1 MKQKINLLIA
11 GSAAVLI
18 GLIAMQFYLVKTAY
32 EHKVEQ
38 FRFEIKERIA
48 SITNDYSDIDST
60 IFVKKDMYYKELA
73 EQFLLN
79 HNTTKEQI
87 KQSILQ
93 NNFKKEL
100 TEKLRQEFRKEMPE
114 LEMDFAIVLDKFV
127 LYNNAEADTIFAE
140 QPLIANKIYGDLATL
155 ENAFMVRNYV
165 GTTSGVFETKVG
177 NASYKLLTEDTLF
190 VSIKG
195 WELIVLKRM
204 ILIFS
209 LAVCFILILITLF
222 VITLKSLIQQ
232 KKISDIKTDFIN
244 NITHELKTPLA
255 TLSVSTKLLSCTQ
268 IKENAETFNGLLDTI
283 NRQNNRLQSLIDQVM
298 TNALGHNDINL
309 HKEKVLMPDFLQAI
323 IADFQIAF
331 PNVFFKTDF
340 GNLPAT
346 LNLDKFHLTTA
357 ITNVLENAVKYGC
370 QNITVSCS
378 ILDSNF
384 CIAIH
389 DDGIGISKQNQL
401 VLFDKFYRVQQ
412 GDVHT
417 TKGLGL
423 GLYYVQQIL
432 KAHQGNI
439 QIISEL
445 GKGATFNLSIPTS

>member
-18 GLIAMQFYLVKTAY
+18 GLIVMQFYLVKTAY
-32 EHKVEQ
+32 ENKVEQ
-38 FRFEIKERIA
+38 FRLEIKERIA
-48 SITNDYSDIDST
+48 SITNDYSDIDAAV
-60 IFVKKDMYYKELA
+60 FVKKDIYYKELA
-73 EQFLLN
+73 EHFLLN
-79 HNTTKEQI
+79 HTTTKEQI

-100 TEKLRQEFRKEMPE
+100 TEKLQEEFRKEMPD

-140 QPLIANKIYGDLATL
+140 QPLIANKVYGNLASL
-155 ENAFMVRNYV
+155 EDAFMVRNYV
-165 GTTSGVFETKVG
+165 GTTSGVFKSKVG

-190 VSIKG
+190 VSIKN
-195 WELIVLKRM
+195 WEIIVLKRM

-209 LAVCFILILITLF
+209 LAVCFILILTILF

-232 KKISDIKTDFIN
+232 KKISDVKTDFIN

-255 TLSVSTKLLSCTQ
+255 TLSVSTKLLSRPQ
-268 IKENAETFNGLLDTI
+268 MKENAESFNGLLETI
-283 NRQNNRLQSLIDQVM
+283 NRQNTRLQSLIDQVM
-298 TNALGHNDINL
+298 TNALGHNDIDLN
-309 HKEKVLMPDFLQAI
+309 KEKVLMPNFLNEIIGDFH
-323 IADFQIAF
+323 IAF
-331 PNVFFKTDF
+331 PNVLIKTDF
-340 GNLPAT
+340 RNLSAT

-370 QNITVSCS
+370 HNISVSCS
-378 ILDSNF
+378 MHDSNL
-384 CIAIH
+384 CIAIQ

-401 VLFDKFYRVQQ
+401 VLFDKFYRLQQ
-412 GDVHT
+412 GDIHT

-423 GLYYVQQIL
+423 GLYYVEQII
-432 KAHQGNI
+432 KAHQGSI
-439 QIISEL
+439 QIVSEL
-445 GKGATFNLSIPTS
+445 GKGATFNLSIPAS

>member
-1 MKQKINLLIA
+1 MKQKIKLLIV
-11 GSAAVLI
+11 GSSVILI

-32 EHKVEQ
+32 DYKVEQ
-38 FRFEIKERIA
+38 FRLEIKEKIA

-60 IFVKKDMYYKELA
+60 VFVKKDLYYKELA
-73 EQFLLN
+73 EQFLQN

-100 TEKLRQEFRKEMPE
+100 SEKLQKEFQREMPD
-114 LEMDFAIVLDKFV
+114 LEIDFAIVLDKFV

-140 QPLIANKIYGDLATL
+140 QPLISNKVYGELASL
-155 ENAFMVRNYV
+155 EDAFMVRNYV
-165 GTTSGVFETKVG
+165 GTTSGVFESTMG

-190 VSIKG
+190 VSIKN

-204 ILIFS
+204 FLIFS

-255 TLSVSTKLLSCTQ
+255 TLSVSTKLLSRPQ
-268 IKENAETFNGLLDTI
+268 IAENTESFNGLLDTI
-283 NRQNNRLQSLIDQVM
+283 NRQNSRLQNLIDQVM
-298 TNALGHNDINL
+298 TNALGHNDIDL
-309 HKEKVLMPDFLQAI
+309 HKEKTKMPDFLSTI
-323 IADFQIAF
+323 ITDFQIAF
-331 PNVFFKTDF
+331 PKVHIKTDF
-340 GNLPAT
+340 GNIVAI

-370 QNITVSCS
+370 NNITVSCS
-378 ILDSNF
+378 LQNDNF
-384 CIAIH
+384 CLAIQ
-389 DDGIGISKQNQL
+389 DDGIGISKKNQL

-412 GDVHT
+412 GDIHT
-417 TKGLGL
+417 TKGLGV
-423 GLYYVQQIL
+423 GLYYVEQIV
-432 KAHQGNI
+432 KAHQGTI
-439 QIISEL
+439 QIVSDL
-445 GKGATFNLSIPTS
+445 GKGATFNLYIPTS

>member
-1 MKQKINLLIA
+1 MKQKINLLIV

-32 EHKVEQ
+32 EYKVEQ
-38 FRFEIKERIA
+38 FRLEIKERIA

-60 IFVKKDMYYKELA
+60 IFVKKDIYYKELA
-73 EQFLLN
+73 EHFLLN
-79 HNTTKEQI
+79 HTTTKEQI

-100 TEKLRQEFRKEMPE
+100 TEKLQEEFRKEMPD
-114 LEMDFAIVLDKFV
+114 LQMDFAIVLDKFV

-140 QPLIANKIYGDLATL
+140 QPLIANKVYGNLASL
-155 ENAFMVRNYV
+155 KDAFMVRNYV
-165 GTTSGVFETKVG
+165 GTTSGVFKSKVG

-190 VSIKG
+190 GSIKN
-195 WELIVLKRM
+195 WEIIVLKRM

-209 LAVCFILILITLF
+209 LAVCFILMLTILF

-255 TLSVSTKLLSCTQ
+255 TLSISTKLLSRPQ
-268 IKENAETFNGLLDTI
+268 IKENAESFNGLLETI
-283 NRQNNRLQSLIDQVM
+283 NRQNTRLQSLIDQVM
-298 TNALGHNDINL
+298 TNALGHNDIDLN
-309 HKEKVLMPDFLQAI
+309 KEKVLMPNFLNEI

-331 PNVFFKTDF
+331 PNVLIKTNF
-340 GNLPAT
+340 RNHSAT

-370 QNITVSCS
+370 HNISVSCS
-378 ILDSNF
+378 MHDSNF
-384 CIAIH
+384 CIAIQ

-412 GDVHT
+412 GDIHT

-423 GLYYVQQIL
+423 GLFYVEQIL
-432 KAHQGNI
+432 KAHQGQI
-439 QIISEL
+439 QIVSEL